1 MNFLKKIFS
10 PAILTISFLILIYTF
25 YKSEIHWN
33 GGRRD
38 YFLIY
43 YIISLLLIFLSI
55 ITFFINQKIKEY
67 LIISSISI
75 IVSLYLFEGYLIF
88 KDQLSRQHFLKSI
101 PFYDQLSKDQLLREQ
116 LYENQTGKKWDTR
129 TKYEVYKDLKKVNDK
144 IVMSVSPNSYLD
156 KYINKLTIPLSGIS
170 NSKTIQCNENGYYS
184 INQSDRYGFNNPDEE
199 WDKKEIEYFL
209 IGDSFTQ
216 GDCVNRPNDIG
227 SVLRTLS
234 NKSVLNLGYGGNNP
248 LIEFATIREY
258 LNTNVKK
265 VLWIYFESDL
275 YGLEKELKYKTLM
288 NYLNDLT
295 FTQNLKTRQNEINDL
310 AIKKIDELIEYKYLR
325 YHFKWEEFI
334 KFFNTRSLILKTLA
348 PTQVL
353 ATDLAPEVSPD
364 KVMSPVLMEFKKI
377 LKLTK
382 DLTNKNNSKLYFVYL
397 PTYGQFNEK
406 YKFIHLYDSPEL
418 KESVKDIVNE
428 LKIPFIDIAKEVFEK
443 EQNPL
448 KLFPFELHAH
458 YNIEGYKK
466 VSEVIYKLTKE

>member
-325 YHFKWEEFI
+325 YHFNWEEFI